1 VRQLGEGTRVERIL
15 VAVDAPNLGGAL
27 KNLNPDRKIDC
38 FKLRQVLL
46 GDSPA
51 EAEVR
56 VYFLF
61 WENHDPSVNFRV
73 WLENNGFHSRVK
85 RVHFEQD
92 PEKRGRAADIDH
104 LLMVDVA
111 ADMGRFDTLILV
123 SGDGSYVDLVQQTVR
138 RGKQVLIAAVPK
150 VNLTFELTDAASRL
164 IDLGDYEQWSIP
176 KKEKEVP
183 EIGGNGPQELGE

>member
-1 VRQLGEGTRVERIL
+1 MGEGTRVERIL

-27 KNLNPDRKIDC
+27 KNLNPDRKIDYP
-38 FKLRQVLL
+38 KLRQVLL

-51 EAEVR
+51 ETEVR
-56 VYFLF
+56 VYFVF
-61 WENHDPSVNFRV
+61 WENHDPSVNFRI

-138 RGKQVLIAAVPK
+138 RGKQVWIAAAPG
-150 VNLTFELTDAASRL
+150 VNLSFGLTDAASGV
-164 IDLGDYEQWSIP
+164 IDLGDYEQWSTP
-176 KKEKEVP
+176 KKEQEVP
-183 EIGGNGPQELGE
+183 GIGGNGP